1 MSEVEFR
8 IGSLLPLLLV
18 ICSWQI
24 SATAIAQTA
33 TIAPD
38 GSTYSSVAAIS
49 SADKTDCPSSEE
61 EKNQSSRD
69 SNNSPESARDIDES
83 DGGSD
88 DLSADPSSRN
98 DQDTSPF
105 SVTGLDAVTPRAPRI
120 IRIPLLPVNCFPC
133 LREHIRE
140 RAPPIPV

>member
-1 MSEVEFR
+1 MSKAEFR

-38 GSTYSSVAAIS
+38 GSAYSSGAAIS
-49 SADKTDCPSSEE
+49 SADKTDCTAAEK
-61 EKNQSSRD
+61 EKNQPSRD
-69 SNNSPESARDIDES
+69 SNNSPEPARDIDES
-83 DGGSD
+83 EGGPAG
-88 DLSADPSSRN
+88 LEADSSSRN

-105 SVTGLDAVTPRAPRI
+105 SVTGFDAVTLRAPGTN
-120 IRIPLLPVNCFPC
+120 RIPLLPVNCFPC
-133 LREHIRE
+133 LHEHIRE

>member
-1 MSEVEFR
+1 MSKAEFR

-24 SATAIAQTA
+24 SATAIAQTG

-38 GSTYSSVAAIS
+38 GSAYSSVAAIS
-49 SADKTDCPSSEE
+49 SADSTDCTSSEE
-61 EKNQSSRD
+61 EKKQPSRD
-69 SNNSPESARDIDES
+69 SSNSTEPATDIDES
-83 DGGSD
+83 ESGPPGME
-88 DLSADPSSRN
+88 ADSSSRN

-105 SVTGLDAVTPRAPRI
+105 SVTGLDALTLRAPGI
-120 IRIPLLPVNCFPC
+120 IRIPLLPVNCFPF